1 MDPKNTIECT
11 KCARSVPPVV
21 DAMGGIVDAIVGMV
35 DVVGGM
41 VGVMGVM
48 VGVMD
53 KDMRFNSL

>member
-1 MDPKNTIECT
+1 MAD
-11 KCARSVPPVV
+11 SVPGSAGGLFPSMVDVV
-21 DAMGGIVDAIVGMV
+21 GGTVDVVGGMV